1 MSADVRER
9 CPRCRVGMRVFDGR
23 ERTVCCGVWYE
34 LICPRCHLTMDVFRP
49 RKGRRES
56 KEQS

>member
-1 MSADVRER
+1 
-9 CPRCRVGMRVFDGR
+9 MRVFDGR
-23 ERTVCCGVWYE
+23 ERTTRGGTWYE

>member
-1 MSADVRER
+1 
-9 CPRCRVGMRVFDGR
+9 MRVFDGR
-23 ERTVCCGVWYE
+23 ERTVCCGTWYE